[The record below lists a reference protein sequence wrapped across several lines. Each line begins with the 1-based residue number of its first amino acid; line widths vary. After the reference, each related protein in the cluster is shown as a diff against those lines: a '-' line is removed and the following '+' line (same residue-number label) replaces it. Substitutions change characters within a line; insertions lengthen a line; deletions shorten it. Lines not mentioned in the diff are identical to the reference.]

1 MPDFSALPIK
11 AVLLDLSGVLHEGER
26 VIAGAV
32 ETLRWLHSQG
42 YVVRFVTNTATKSH
56 HQIYEMLRAMGF
68 ELSETE
74 LFTAPQAA
82 RHYLLAN
89 NLKPFCILHPNL
101 LPEFTD
107 LQSDSPNCVLLGDAQ
122 EGLNYANLNR
132 AFQLLEQGF
141 PLIGIGKN
149 RYFRDYA
156 GLQLDAGA
164 FIHALEWASGTQA
177 MIMGKPDA
185 RFFADVVVS
194 TGCQPN
200 ACLMVGDDVIGDIQ
214 GALQAGL
221 QACLVKTGKFKPA
234 DLTDLPE
241 QAKLIDSIAALPRLL
256 QSQSKPVS

>member
-1 MPDFSALPIK
+1 MLHFPALPIK

-26 VIAGAV
+26 VITGAV
-32 ETLRWLHSQG
+32 ETLQWLHKQG
-42 YVVRFVTNTATKSH
+42 YVVRFVSNTATKSH
-56 HQIYEMLRAMGF
+56 HQIYEMLRSMGF
-68 ELSETE
+68 ELNEAE

-82 RHYLLAN
+82 RHYLQKN

-101 LPEFTD
+101 LPEFAD
-107 LQSDSPNCVLLGDAQ
+107 LQSESPNCVLLGDAQ

-149 RYFRDYA
+149 RYFMDHQ

-177 MIMGKPDA
+177 IIMGKPDA
-185 RFFADVVVS
+185 RFFAEVVQS

-200 ACLMVGDDVIGDIQ
+200 ECLMVGDDVVGDIQ

-234 DLTDLPE
+234 DLTLLPE
-241 QAKLIDSIAALPRLL
+241 QAKLIDSIQALPQLL
-256 QSQSKPVS
+256 QNQPAPAC